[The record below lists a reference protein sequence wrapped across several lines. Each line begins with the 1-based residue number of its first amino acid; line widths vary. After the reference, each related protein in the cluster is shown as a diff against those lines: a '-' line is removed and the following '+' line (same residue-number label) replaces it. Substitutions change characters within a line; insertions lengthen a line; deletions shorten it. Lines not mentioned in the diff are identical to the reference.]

1 MIDYNQ
7 LLEANK
13 ALETIDVQK
22 SKNGKAKKYV
32 MVNER
37 VKAFRSICPGGQIVT
52 EIIHVSDEDITIR
65 AAVMVDGVT
74 LATGTAHEEKGATYI
89 NTTSHVENCET
100 SAIGRAL
107 GFLGIG
113 IDDSMASAD
122 EVANAICQQAEQAA
136 KEKAKEPISGIEYLA
151 LTKRCNADG
160 VDVKRLCE
168 AYNIS
173 GLELLNK
180 GQHAGINKGWETV
193 VKNCKQQE
201 S

>member
-13 ALETIDVQK
+13 ALEAIDVK
-22 SKNGKAKKYV
+22 SKNGKTKKYV

-37 VKAFRSICPGGQIVT
+37 VKAFRSICPDGQIVT
-52 EIIHVSDEDITIR
+52 EIVNVNDDNITIR
-65 AAVMVDGVT
+65 AAILVDGVT
-74 LATGTAHEEKGATYI
+74 LATGTACEEKGATFI
-89 NTTSHVENCET
+89 NATSHVENCET

-122 EVANAICQQAEQAA
+122 EVANAIAQQNEA
-136 KEKAKEPISGIEYLA
+136 KFREEVAKQPISGVEYIA
-151 LTKRCNADG
+151 LTTRCNADG
-160 VDVKRLCE
+160 VDIKKLCE

-173 GLELLNK
+173 GLEMLNK

-193 VKNCKQQE
+193 VKNCKQQA